1 MQIDQ
6 QKNIVFVT
14 YKPNTHF
21 DPAILRDAA
30 EKADAAFVLIQIVAK
45 GHIIEEGSKHY
56 LVACDDRFLIIE
68 PPADK
73 PLPAEPEKEFTVIAS
88 VDDSEVPVKVKV
100 IQARLPQP
108 EGEAAAQ

>member
-1 MQIDQ
+1 MDQ

-21 DPAILRDAA
+21 DPAILRMAA

-56 LVACDDRFLIIE
+56 LVAGPDRFLIME

-73 PLPAEPEKEFTVIAS
+73 PLPSEPDKEFSVVAS
-88 VDDSEVPVKVKV
+88 VDDSEVPLKVKV

-108 EGEAAAQ
+108 EEAAQ